1 MTRLRLMLAG
11 AAIGMVFAGALLARE
26 PGTTP
31 PKIEAKQ
38 LFVEDL
44 AGDPSKEVNAQV
56 YTFPPGASVPWH
68 IHPDAQEIAYI
79 ISGTLTFEEAGQPP
93 RQIEAGEAETLSP
106 NIVHRGA
113 NNGTEPVTLFVVRIK
128 PKGTPLVR
136 EVPAPSAKP

>member
-1 MTRLRLMLAG
+1 M
-11 AAIGMVFAGALLARE
+11 
-26 PGTTP
+26 
-31 PKIEAKQ
+31 
-38 LFVEDL
+38 
-44 AGDPSKEVNAQV
+44 NAQV

-93 RQIEAGEAETLSP
+93 RQIEAGQAKALNP

-113 NNGTEPVTLFVVRIK
+113 NKGAEPVKLFAVRIK

>member
-1 MTRLRLMLAG
+1 MTRLRLILAG
-11 AAIGMVFAGALLARE
+11 AAIGIVFAGALLARE
-26 PGTTP
+26 PQETP
-31 PKIEAKQ
+31 KVEAKQ

-93 RQIEAGEAETLSP
+93 RQIEAGQAEALNP

-113 NNGTEPVTLFVVRIK
+113 NKGAEPVKLFAVRIK

-136 EVPAPSAKP
+136 EVPVPSAKP

>member
-1 MTRLRLMLAG
+1 MTRLRLILAG
-11 AAIGMVFAGALLARE
+11 AAIGVFFAGALFARE
-26 PGTTP
+26 PETP
-31 PKIEAKQ
+31 PKVEAEL

-44 AGDPSKEVNAQV
+44 AGDPSKEVNAQF

-79 ISGTLTFEEAGQPP
+79 VSGTLTFEEAGQPP
-93 RQIEAGEAETLSP
+93 RQIEAGEAESLAP

-113 NNGTEPVTLFVVRIK
+113 NKGSEPVKLFVVRIK
-128 PKGTPLVR
+128 PKGAPLVR